1 MAKRRAKYPWSD
13 AQIRRAQAP
22 RALPIYDD
30 EEEKVRDDLLA
41 EGARHLLARRE
52 GGRKPRPEQARREI
66 RRLALEGVYAA
77 LPKLLREKP
86 TGQTTIAKARD
97 LLSRCGFNVSEET
110 VLKDVKKIGTAK
122 LRGGSDS

>member
-1 MAKRRAKYPWSD
+1 MKRR
-13 AQIRRAQAP
+13 
-22 RALPIYDD
+22 
-30 EEEKVRDDLLA
+30 
-41 EGARHLLARRE
+41 
-52 GGRKPRPEQARREI
+52 EQARREI